1 MMKRWFAALSAALLC
16 LGVSL
21 SAGWLWQTMADAK
34 YEACARL
41 LQGEDD
47 SADDADAEG
56 PPRDDEARVLSPAV
70 LSAAAALLQDRG
82 VPLPLPSPFDPVGD
96 YLLEHT
102 RVCRP
107 EQAQPGEICIR
118 CEAVESEE
126 ALQILNAIVD
136 AYLAV
141 GTSEPVDDVEL
152 ADDAAQVELTVER
165 EQLTQAIA
173 RQQQSIA
180 EMTRRLEAARND
192 ASGPAADDP
201 APLETELGRVRQA
214 HREAATR
221 LAQARRDFDNKVSA
235 ETVASRI
242 TDAAARTRVLE
253 RLSLSKVRDELE
265 RQEGLQ
271 QKWSAVYGKN
281 HPRMVEIREKIE
293 VLEEQLAA
301 FPLIEQAGRSADS
314 QPAAIV
320 LAAFESESTS
330 LEEAEQKLVTHLG
343 GVQERFHG
351 QQQLELQL
359 GEARQELAFLHGEH
373 DRAQKQIVTAR
384 HEHTDLQPSV
394 IARPALVR
402 EPIGPRAGLPMAVSC
417 VTGMALYLLLLWQIR
432 GRWLATDREEM
443 VRSRPAAPSTR
454 RERFRSQEEEQLMR
468 LKLAARG

>member
-1 MMKRWFAALSAALLC
+1 MKRWFAALSAALLC

-34 YEACARL
+34 CEACARL

-47 SADDADAEG
+47 TADDADGETQ
-56 PPRDDEARVLSPAV
+56 PRDDEARVLSPAV

-107 EQAQPGEICIR
+107 EHAQPGEICIR

-141 GTSEPVDDVEL
+141 GASEPVGDAEL

-165 EQLTQAIA
+165 EQLTQAIE

-180 EMTRRLEAARND
+180 EMTRRLEAAKIETN
-192 ASGPAADDP
+192 GPEADDP
-201 APLETELGRVRQA
+201 APLETELARVRQA

-221 LAQARRDFDNKVSA
+221 LAQARREFDNKVAPESI
-235 ETVASRI
+235 ASRI
-242 TDAAARTRVLE
+242 TEAAARTRVLE
-253 RLSLSKVRDELE
+253 RLNLSKVRDELE

-301 FPLIEQAGRSADS
+301 SPFVEQAGRSTDS
-314 QPAAIV
+314 QPATIV

-330 LEEAEQKLVTHLG
+330 LEEAEQKLMTHLG

-359 GEARQELAFLHGEH
+359 GEARQELAFLHGEY
-373 DRAQKQIVTAR
+373 DRTQKQIVTAR
-384 HEHTDLQPSV
+384 RDHADPQPSL
-394 IARPALVR
+394 ISPPALVR

-432 GRWLATDREEM
+432 GKWLTAERVDLA
-443 VRSRPAAPSTR
+443 RSRSPAAPAR

-468 LKLAARG
+468 LKLASRG